1 MRCRGAVS
9 RRRGPGLLLAAF
21 GFAACT
27 FSRDLA
33 VLPHQLTRP
42 IPAGLVNSFNVEEQL
57 QRGYIPEVSDFLSSA
72 GARSLD
78 AVRLDRLTGQVLLE
92 RGDFHG
98 AAAPLER
105 ALAGTG
111 RMSERADLAW
121 LLSQAAYW
129 EGEFSSAGRWGRVSR
144 REGKRI
150 PEGWLVFLESQ
161 SARVLYGGDPAG
173 ERFSSPVGFGRPNL
187 LRLAV
192 RVNGHPAEEIVLD
205 SGASLSLLTES
216 AAARLGVTFVPG
228 ATASAKGLHEADLP
242 MRLGWI
248 DSVRLGNLTLT
259 DVPVGILPDGTLT
272 FETTSA
278 GVFRLNGV
286 LGAHLMKEL
295 DWRIAYVDR
304 LVQARR
310 LDRRAI
316 RGSKDQN
323 LFFRRMKPMARA
335 SLNGQPWSLFLLD
348 TGSEPSMITRGG
360 IRRTHLFEPEAAYPV
375 TLEGIGKSRVSWAKL
390 SNVTV
395 GVGAYMVRFKDIV
408 VKEESDGIEDGIL
421 GTSFLSSFDV
431 EIRFGA
437 MTLALENPLKRR
449 LRASEAPLP
458 PGG

>member
-1 MRCRGAVS
+1 LRG
-9 RRRGPGLLLAAF
+9 RGPGLVLAAL
-21 GFAACT
+21 GLAACT
-27 FSRDLA
+27 FSNEFTI
-33 VLPHQLTRP
+33 LPHQLTKPLP
-42 IPAGLVNSFNVEEQL
+42 IGLVNSFNVEEQL
-57 QRGYIPEVSDFLSSA
+57 QSGYIPEVAEFLSSS

-78 AVRLDRLTGQVLLE
+78 FVRLDRLTGQVLLE
-92 RGDFHG
+92 RGDFRR
-98 AAAPLER
+98 AAPPLER
-105 ALAGTG
+105 ALASTG
-111 RMSERADLAW
+111 RGSDRADLAW

-129 EGEFSSAGRWGRVSR
+129 EGEFSSAGRWGRVAQ
-144 REGKRI
+144 REGKRV

-161 SARVLYGGDPAG
+161 SRRVLYGGDPEG
-173 ERFSSPVGFGRPNL
+173 ERFSLPVVYGRPNL

-192 RVNGHPAEEIVLD
+192 CVNGRPAEQMVLD

-228 ATASAKGLHEADLP
+228 ATALAKGLHDADLP
-242 MRLGWI
+242 MRLGWV
-248 DSVRLGNLTLT
+248 DSVRLGGLTLT
-259 DVPVGILPDGTLT
+259 DVPVGVLPDGTLT
-272 FETTSA
+272 FETVSA

-286 LGAHLMKEL
+286 LGVHLMKEL
-295 DWRIAYVDR
+295 DWRISFTDR

-310 LDRRAI
+310 LDRRVV

-323 LFFRRMKPMARA
+323 IFFRRMRPMARA

-360 IRRTHLFEPEAAYPV
+360 LRRTRLFEPEAAYPV
-375 TLEGIGKSRVSWAKL
+375 TLEGIGKSRVSWAKI

-408 VKEESDGIEDGIL
+408 VKEDVDGIEDGIL
-421 GTSFLSSFDV
+421 GASFLSSFDV

-449 LRASEAPLP
+449 LRAGEVPSP